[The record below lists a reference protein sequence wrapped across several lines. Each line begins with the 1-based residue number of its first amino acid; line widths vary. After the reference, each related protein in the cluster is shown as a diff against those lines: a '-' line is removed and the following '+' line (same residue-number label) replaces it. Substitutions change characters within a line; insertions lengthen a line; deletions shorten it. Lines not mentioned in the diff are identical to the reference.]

1 MFRAR
6 KSKSFLIPLALT
18 ATAALAGLGL
28 YLLLGSNSNPD
39 SRQSAASGQ
48 ELVESERATE
58 EADEHPEQPRPRV
71 NPTGSAK
78 KKIAIVV
85 REGALGLLWN
95 LPTSLNLA
103 TTDIFILVHS
113 PQSADNP
120 EKVYQLVKDKFPK
133 DYPREYIIPHT
144 TEEALIPL
152 LRHLAPE
159 AVYMDESLVGEGGAT
174 VVGLLGGNWG
184 IGAVVVVAVGD
195 QGKGKAPV
203 DGWQQNVQK
212 FGKRC
217 TVITKSNIRG
227 DWTARVG

>member
-6 KSKSFLIPLALT
+6 KSKSFLVPLALT

-28 YLLLGSNSNPD
+28 YLLLGNNSNPD
-39 SRQSAASGQ
+39 SQQPAGSSQ
-48 ELVESERATE
+48 ELVGPDRVTQERSV
-58 EADEHPEQPRPRV
+58 HSQQLRPR
-71 NPTGSAK
+71 GSAK

-113 PQSADNP
+113 PQSTDNP
-120 EKVYQLVKDKFPK
+120 EKVYQLVKEKFPR

-144 TEEALIPL
+144 TEEALLPL

-159 AVYMDESLVGEGGAT
+159 AVYMDESLVGERGAT
-174 VVGLLGGNWG
+174 VVGLLVGDWVR
-184 IGAVVVVAVGD
+184 AVIVVATGD
-195 QGKGKAPV
+195 LEKGKDPV
-203 DGWQQNVQK
+203 DGWQQDVQK

>member
-1 MFRAR
+1 ME
-6 KSKSFLIPLALT
+6 SDPVT
-18 ATAALAGLGL
+18 GE
-28 YLLLGSNSNPD
+28 GS
-39 SRQSAASGQ
+39 
-48 ELVESERATE
+48 
-58 EADEHPEQPRPRV
+58 EHPQQLRPRV
-71 NPTGSAK
+71 NPTGSK

-113 PQSADNP
+113 PQSTDNP

-133 DYPREYIIPHT
+133 NYPREYIIPHT
-144 TEEALIPL
+144 TEAALLPL

-174 VVGLLGGNWG
+174 VAGLLEANWV
-184 IGAVVVVAVGD
+184 GAVIVVAIGD
-195 QGKGKAPV
+195 QGKGKGVV
-203 DGWQQNVQK
+203 DGWQQDVQR

-217 TVITKSNIRG
+217 TIITKSNIRG